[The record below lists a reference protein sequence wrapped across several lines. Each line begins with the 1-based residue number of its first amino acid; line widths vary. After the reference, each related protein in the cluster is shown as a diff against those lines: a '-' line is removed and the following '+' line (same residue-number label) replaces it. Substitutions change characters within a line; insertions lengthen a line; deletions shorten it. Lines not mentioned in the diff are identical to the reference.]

1 MSKFPQADARLAEI
15 DAEYWKI
22 KYPSLLVHEARA
34 TAGRT
39 GDSEMVYGTTP
50 GDATLELL
58 DFAQAKADDI
68 FYDLGC
74 GLGVPTIVASL
85 VCKRSTGIELL
96 PEIAAQA
103 RAVAEALKLTN
114 ASFVVGDLKSVDVS
128 DGTIIYCYSTCLR
141 EESRAALGERV
152 ALCKRGTRILTVT
165 HGLTNAALELEE
177 RREIGWEGRSRS
189 VYLYV
194 RR

>member
-1 MSKFPQADARLAEI
+1 MSKFPHADARLADI

-39 GDSEMVYGTTP
+39 GDTEMVYGTTP
-50 GDATLELL
+50 GEATLELL
-58 DFAQAKADDI
+58 DFAEATEDDI

-85 VCKRSTGIELL
+85 VCKKSTGIELL
-96 PEIAAQA
+96 PEIAKQAQQ
-103 RAVAEALKLTN
+103 VAEALKLAN
-114 ASFVVGDLKSVDVS
+114 ASFLVGDLKSADVS

-141 EESRAALGERV
+141 EESRLALGDRV
-152 ALCKRGTRILTVT
+152 ALTKPGTRILTVT
-165 HGLTNAALELEE
+165 HGLTHEALDLKE
-177 RREIGWEGRSRS
+177 RREIGWEGRTRS
-189 VYLYV
+189 VYLYL